1 MSNVRNCIS
10 FEIQL
15 QGHCNSGSEITP
27 RAAKF
32 IGANFCFVI
41 AAVLGFGL
49 VRSVIFWNMALDVM
63 GLLLIALLV

>member
-1 MSNVRNCIS
+1 MS
-10 FEIQL
+10 EIASRL
-15 QGHCNSGSEITP
+15 KYSCKAIANSGSEITP

-41 AAVLGFGL
+41 AAALGFGL
-49 VRSVIFWNMALDVM
+49 VRSVIFWNMALAGM